1 MAVITLSREYGSGGD
16 EIAARLC
23 ELLGYRIFDKRM
35 MAQVASQAGFASQ
48 DVVDSQEDRHQ
59 VAGFWERLLGYR
71 VTEAWVTKDEAT
83 GARIVELGELDSR
96 RYAATV
102 RGLINAAYAQ
112 GDVIILGRGGQAA
125 LRGKPGVLHVRIEAP
140 FDERVRRV
148 SEQQRF
154 TSPQQA
160 RDFVAGRDAAGADY
174 VRTYYGLDWSDP
186 TLYHLVLNTGLWDV
200 ESAAQLIADAV
211 KRLVCMM
218 EAAA

>member
-1 MAVITLSREYGSGGD
+1 MAVITLSRKYGSGGD
-16 EIAARLC
+16 DIASRLC
-23 ELLGYRIFDKRM
+23 ELLGYRLFDKRM
-35 MAQVASQAGFASQ
+35 MAQVASQVGLSSQ
-48 DVVDSQEDRHQ
+48 EVIDSQEDRHQ

-71 VTEAWVTKDEAT
+71 VTEAWVTKDTAT
-83 GARIVELGELDSR
+83 GARIVEVGELDSR
-96 RYAATV
+96 RYAAV
-102 RGLINAAYAQ
+102 VQGLINAAYEQ

-160 RDFVAGRDAAGADY
+160 RAFVEGRDAAGADY
-174 VRTYYGLDWSDP
+174 VRAYYGVDWSDP
-186 TLYHLVLNTGLWDV
+186 ALYHLVLNTGLWDI

-211 KRLVCMM
+211 KRMLCMM
-218 EAAA
+218 EGAA